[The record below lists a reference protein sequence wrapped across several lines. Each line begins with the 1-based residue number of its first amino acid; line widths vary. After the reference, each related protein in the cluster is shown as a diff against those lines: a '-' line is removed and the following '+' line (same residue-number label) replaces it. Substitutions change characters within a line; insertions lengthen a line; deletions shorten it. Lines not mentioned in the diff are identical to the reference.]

1 VNTKRTVALLT
12 GLGLSLA
19 GGLVYLDREQ
29 GGGSPPAQL
38 VGALSSNLQTQTP
51 VDATGPW
58 PDGWVPV
65 TGGPGDPAAIT
76 VTATSPGHQTLEF
89 KLPGFTLETMVVAG
103 VPCSRIGVPDL
114 IKVLEAGLP
123 ELPVV
128 SVSLIVPEW
137 GRTYLKI
144 VEHIVR
150 EIKVD
155 RVEPSAGHLSR
166 DVDPATVVPEF
177 SDFYDS
183 DGQWPKSPAEMSV
196 AFTIREYPGVN
207 VRLNPLR
214 YDAGK
219 GLLLVTERLVVDVV
233 TDGGR
238 EKSMSPTAGAGAAG
252 GGFNR
257 VYGRLFANY
266 TALAAVEKYQRPP
279 SRGRMLIVSDDALV
293 AHLAG
298 FAAWKRQC
306 GIDVTVAAVGELGG
320 TAAAVGQA
328 IAAMYTEP
336 AGLAWVILV
345 GDKEQVPTNV
355 GLYDGSDS
363 DSRYAMVAGDD
374 IYPDLFVSRLS
385 AANSTQ
391 LLTQVNRIIA
401 YEKTPAT
408 GAAAVWYGT
417 GAGIAS
423 DEGTPSDFSRAD
435 LLRDDLLGY
444 GFTAVDQIYQGQGG
458 TTADIRTALE
468 RGCSV
473 VNYLGHGTGYGW
485 TSVPFSSGD
494 VQALGNPGRWPWIID
509 VSCSNGDFDL
519 ATCFAEAW
527 LRAGTPDQPTGA
539 VAVIAATSLTPWL
552 PPTMMQAEAVD
563 LLTGNQANTIGSL
576 CYSGLMRVL
585 DLYGGLAVAMR
596 VVEQNVIFGDCS
608 LMVRTAAP
616 GFFDPEPVTAV
627 ATDASS
633 WTVYTGGPEGSVAAL
648 TSDGVLHGVGVADAE
663 GRAVVAINVPVGGRS
678 PVTLT
683 VTGYNMSPFIA
694 TVTVTGGS
702 GDEVAP
708 ESAPQ
713 VTVPAVVKLLGN
725 FPNPFNP
732 STSIAFELPR
742 DMRVR
747 LAVYDLRGGLVCSLI
762 DEAQPAGRREVFWD
776 GRDASGRAAASGV
789 YLYWLRTEDGEL
801 SGRMTLT
808 K

>member
-1 VNTKRTVALLT
+1 MKTKRTMALLA
-12 GLGLSLA
+12 GLGLSIA

-38 VGALSSNLQTQTP
+38 VGALGSNLQTQAP
-51 VDATGPW
+51 VDTAGPR

-65 TGGPGDPAAIT
+65 TGDRGDPAVIK
-76 VTATSPGHQTLEF
+76 VTDTTPGRQTLEF
-89 KLPGFTLETMVVAG
+89 KLPGFTLETVVVAG
-103 VPCSRIGVPDL
+103 VQCSRIGVPDL
-114 IKVLEAGLP
+114 IKILEAGLP

-128 SVSLIVPEW
+128 SVSLIVPEG

-144 VEHIVR
+144 VEHTVR
-150 EIKVD
+150 EIKID
-155 RVEPSAGHLSR
+155 PVEPSAGHLTR
-166 DVDPATVVPEF
+166 DVDSATVVPGF
-177 SDFYDS
+177 SDFYDG
-183 DGQWPKSPAEMSV
+183 DGQWPRSPAEMSA

-214 YDAGK
+214 YDAGR

-238 EKSMSPTAGAGAAG
+238 EKSASPTAGVGAAG
-252 GGFNR
+252 GGFDR
-257 VYGRLFANY
+257 VYGRLFGNY
-266 TALAAVEKYQRPP
+266 AAPTAAEKYRRPP
-279 SRGRMLIVSDDALV
+279 ARGRMLVVSNDAFV
-293 AHLAG
+293 PHLAG

-328 IAAMYTEP
+328 IAAMYAEP
-336 AGLAWVILV
+336 GGLAWVILV

-385 AANSTQ
+385 ASNATQ

-401 YEKTPAT
+401 YEKTPT
-408 GAAAVWYGT
+408 IGAAAVWYGA
-417 GAGIAS
+417 GAGIAG
-423 DEGTPSDFSRAD
+423 DEGSPSDFNRAD

-444 GFTAVDQIYQGQGG
+444 GFTAVDQIYEGRGG

-485 TSVPFSSGD
+485 TSVPFSSND
-494 VQALGNPGRWPWIID
+494 VQSLGNRGRWPWIID
-509 VSCSNGDFDL
+509 VSCSNGDFGL
-519 ATCFAEAW
+519 TTCFAEAW
-527 LRAGTPDQPTGA
+527 LRAGTPEQPTGA

-552 PPTMMQAEAVD
+552 PPTVMQAEAVD

-585 DLYGGLAVAMR
+585 DLYGGLDVAMR

-608 LMVRTAAP
+608 LMVRTTVP
-616 GFFDPEPVTAV
+616 GIFDPEQVPDV

-633 WTVYTGGPEGSVAAL
+633 WTVFTGGPEGAVAAL

-663 GRAVVAINVPVGGRS
+663 GRAVVAIDIPVTGRS

-683 VTGYNMSPFIA
+683 VTGYNMTPFITA
-694 TVTVTGGS
+694 VTVTGESSDDVSS
-702 GDEVAP
+702 G
-708 ESAPQ
+708 SAPR

-747 LAVYDLRGGLVCSLI
+747 LAVYNLRGGLVCSLT
-762 DEAQPAGRREVFWD
+762 DEVQPAGRREVFWD

-789 YLYWLRTEDGEL
+789 YLYWLRTEEGEL